1 MERFSLP
8 NTVCVGVKYSLLHH
22 AKDDVTITSQKDGI
36 YYKKLGGA
44 VHTKRHAVNTSQMM
58 TSPFHHT

>member
-22 AKDDVTITSQKDGI
+22 AKDDVTITSQKMIKNLVVLFIQNGMLPI
-36 YYKKLGGA
+36 
-44 VHTKRHAVNTSQMM
+44 
-58 TSPFHHT
+58 HHK